1 MIKLTVRII
10 LTFCFWMPKP
20 RRQSFKV
27 KLYSFFYSYNARK
40 KAKSLGK
47 NVKFQGAGV
56 SLSHW
61 TVVGDDSGFGGK
73 VSIRGDGPVTI
84 GKGVAIAEGTII
96 YSQVHDYDTGDDL
109 PFGKYFTYP
118 EIRID
123 DYVWIGLYSIIL
135 PGAHIGEGAI
145 VQAGSVVMGEVPP
158 CAIVGG
164 NPAKVIGYRDFD
176 HYNKLKVAKGE
187 KPVEPPKIA
196 AKSAAKKVVSSANEL
211 EGNDRLTDVF
221 TSTFSVSPEEALTM
235 RYKDHPAW
243 DSAGQ
248 MALTAALEAEFG
260 VKITPQDLY
269 HLRSYADA
277 MKLIGIEAEVE
288 EEKGEVPVSD
298 VEPIF
303 DLTKEGI
310 AVIDNDREV
319 SYAELKKLSDDAV
332 RGLKPHTVKLI
343 VNHQD
348 ANTLAMMVGCFNY
361 GIVPLMVP
369 EKMEKSLLEK
379 LREMYEGKPTN
390 KDLAL
395 LLTTSGSTGSPKL
408 VRISRDNIKEMV
420 ATESV
425 EIPIKSDERALI
437 NPPLCHVYGV
447 CILTTTLVNG
457 GTVVLT
463 RYSVGDPEL
472 REQLMKHKVTLF
484 TGVPY
489 MYEILDKLEFFKE
502 RFPSLRTFMTAGAA
516 MAPALKRKYAL
527 WGKESGVHMHG
538 GYGQTE
544 TCGGIA
550 NINYDENLE
559 RLDSIGTLA
568 KIGGKLKTVE
578 GELVYEGPKVALG
591 YAENAAD
598 LLKGDEWKGVR
609 HTGDLAKI
617 AEDGFVT
624 LTGRAARFVKIFGNR
639 VSLDE
644 VEHLIKDNFEGVQ
657 AAAMGGDNDLRI
669 FTTSPDVASVEKFL
683 VKTLHF
689 NTTVMKVRHLG
700 EIPLNANGKIDYSK
714 LKKIE
719 V

>member
-1 MIKLTVRII
+1 MIKLIVRII
-10 LTFCFWMPKP
+10 LAFCFWMPKIQ
-20 RRQSFKV
+20 RKRFKV
-27 KLYSFFYSYNARK
+27 ELYSFFYAYNARK
-40 KAKSLGK
+40 KAKSLGR
-47 NVKFQGAGV
+47 NIKFLGAGV
-56 SLSHW
+56 NFTPW
-61 TVVGDDSGFGGK
+61 TTVGDDSGFGAY
-73 VSIRGDGPVTI
+73 VRVRGDGLVTI
-84 GKGVAIAEGTII
+84 GKGVGIAEGTII

-176 HYNKLKVAKGE
+176 HYNKLKIAKGGM
-187 KPVEPPKIA
+187 PVEPPKIA
-196 AKSAAKKVVSSANEL
+196 VKSAAKIVASASEFK
-211 EGNDRLTDVF
+211 GNDRLTDVF

-260 VKITPQDLY
+260 MKISPENLY
-269 HLRSYADA
+269 HLRSYEDA
-277 MKLIGIEAEVE
+277 MKLLGIEAEVE

-332 RGLKPHTVKLI
+332 RGLKPHTVKLV

-348 ANTLAMMVGCFNY
+348 VNTLAMMVGCFNY
-361 GIVPLMVP
+361 GIVPLMCP

-379 LREMYEGKPTN
+379 LRELYDGKPTA
-390 KDLAL
+390 KELTL

-408 VRISRDNIKEMV
+408 VRISRDNIKAMV
-420 ATESV
+420 ATASV
-425 EIPIKSDERALI
+425 GIPIKSDERALI
-437 NPPLCHVYGV
+437 NPPLCHVYGAS
-447 CILTTTLVNG
+447 ISTTTLVNG
-457 GTVVLT
+457 GTVILT
-463 RYSVGDPEL
+463 RYSVGDFEL
-472 REQLMKHKVTLF
+472 REQLLKHKVTLF

-502 RFPSLRTFMTAGAA
+502 KFPSLRTFMMAGAA

-527 WGKESGVHMHG
+527 WGKEAGVHMQG
-538 GYGQTE
+538 TYGQTE
-544 TCGGIA
+544 TTGGIA
-550 NINYDENLE
+550 YINYDKNLE
-559 RLDSIGTLA
+559 RLDSIGTLV

-578 GELVYEGPKVALG
+578 GELVYEGPKAALG

-598 LLKGDEWKGVR
+598 LLKGDEWKGVC
-609 HTGDLAKI
+609 HTGDFAKI

-644 VEHLIKDNFEGVQ
+644 VEHLIKDNFEGAG
-657 AAAMGGDNDLRI
+657 AAATGGDDDLRV
-669 FTTSPDVASVEKFL
+669 FTTAQDIGAVEKFL
-683 VKTLHF
+683 VQTLHF
-689 NTTVMKVRHLG
+689 NTTVMTVRYLE
-700 EIPLNANGKIDYSK
+700 EIPINVNGKIDYSK